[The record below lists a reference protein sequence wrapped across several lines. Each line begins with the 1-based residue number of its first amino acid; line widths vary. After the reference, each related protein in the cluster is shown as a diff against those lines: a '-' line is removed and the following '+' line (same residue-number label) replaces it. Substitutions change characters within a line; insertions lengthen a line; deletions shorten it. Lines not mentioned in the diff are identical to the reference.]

1 MTTIKIDLPDEQA
14 AALRKKAAAEGITV
28 EDWVRRRVDQEV
40 RPRKSR
46 YSLAELMAQ
55 CDPQA
60 QVSPEDRDWLDSPPV
75 GREAL

>member
-40 RPRKSR
+40 RPRKGR
-46 YSLAELMAQ
+46 YTLAELMAQ

-60 QVSPEDRDWLDSPPV
+60 PVSPEDRDWLDSPPV
-75 GREAL
+75 GREAI